1 MWAGILKIF
10 GSWSFIVFLFLFR
23 GGFSASF
30 LVDVFL
36 VITLFLSDLVIG
48 GGGGVNGGLG
58 WQWKVGVGGF
68 NNPKPTGI

>member
-1 MWAGILKIF
+1 MGWNSEDFWQLEFYSFFIF
-10 GSWSFIVFLFLFR
+10 ISGG

-36 VITLFLSDLVIG
+36 VITLFLSDLVIR

-58 WQWKVGVGGF
+58 WQWKVGGF